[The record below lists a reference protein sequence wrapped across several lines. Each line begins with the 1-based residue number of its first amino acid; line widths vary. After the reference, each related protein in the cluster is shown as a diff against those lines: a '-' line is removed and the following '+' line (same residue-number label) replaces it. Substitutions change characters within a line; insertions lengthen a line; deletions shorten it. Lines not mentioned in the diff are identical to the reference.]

1 MFYLRVTQKVL
12 NVSRGKAEAEPETID
27 PLKEWFA
34 NICSTS
40 FKGKFVILYVH
51 AQSKLA
57 ILVKG
62 KSILQCTDM
71 FLERLE
77 LLLIRKGIDM
87 ENRSKIIPDG
97 NPIILK
103 TNSKS
108 VLGYMNEYK
117 HTLDYWFYEYAK
129 YEDID
134 LNKMEDNLSDFVIS
148 VEKNTYDTPISLLRK
163 LI

>member
-12 NVSRGKAEAEPETID
+12 NVSKGKAEAEPETID

-40 FKGKFVILYVH
+40 FKGKSVILFVH

-57 ILVKG
+57 IIVKG
-62 KSILQCTDM
+62 KSILQCIDI

-87 ENRSKIIPDG
+87 EKRSKIIPDG
-97 NPIILK
+97 FPMILK

-117 HTLDYWFYEYAK
+117 HTLDCWFYEYAR

-134 LNKMEDNLSDFVIS
+134 QNKMEDNLSDYVIS